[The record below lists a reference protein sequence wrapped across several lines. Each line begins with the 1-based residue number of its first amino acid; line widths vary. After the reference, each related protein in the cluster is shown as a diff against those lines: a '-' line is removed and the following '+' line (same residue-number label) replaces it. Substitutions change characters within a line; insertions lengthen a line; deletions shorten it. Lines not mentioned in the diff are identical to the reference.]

1 MDRASLQERFGIIG
15 SSDVLANVLDRAR
28 QVARTDITVL
38 LQGESGVGKELIAQV
53 VHEISARRHKPMTIV
68 NCGAI
73 PEGLI
78 ESELFGAE
86 KGAYTGAVERRKGYF
101 EEADGSTIFL
111 DEIGEMPKQAQVRLL
126 RVLESG
132 TFSRVGSSQQQQT
145 DVRVVAATNKDLQ
158 QEVKAGRF
166 RKDLYYRLSTV
177 LIEIPPL
184 RERRSDIIELMEFF
198 LHRFGQEYD
207 SPMKRLTDE
216 AEELLAGY
224 HWPGNVRELR
234 NVAEQTVV
242 LLRGDEVTAD
252 DVRPFLR
259 DLGTG
264 GPARTQELMR
274 VEREGETGDAGENA
288 RMRELLYRALL
299 EMRVEMREVRDQ
311 MQTLVSTIGIVVPRD
326 IAEQEDFPGGYEDL
340 VVVRD
345 QAGREGFRRPATSPT
360 AAPPNGPRAA
370 DARDDDSYGALIKD
384 VVYEVEHG
392 DGDDGPADAQPA
404 TAQPAAVRAAAADAA
419 REEEAA
425 ADAPPET
432 LPTLEEAEY
441 ELIKEALQRFDGNRR
456 QTARALGISE
466 RTLYRKIKE
475 IDEDV

>member
-15 SSDVLANVLDRAR
+15 SSDALANVLDRAR

-177 LIEIPPL
+177 LIELPPL
-184 RERRSDIIELMEFF
+184 RERRSDILDLLEFF

-216 AEELLAGY
+216 AEELLTSY

-234 NVAEQTVV
+234 NVAEQIVV
-242 LLRGDEVTAD
+242 LLRGDEVTAS

-259 DLGTG
+259 DLGAG

-274 VEREGETGDAGENA
+274 VEREAEPGEAGEDA

-299 EMRVEMREVRDQ
+299 EMRVEMRAVKDQ
-311 MQTLVSTIGIVVPRD
+311 LQTLVSTIGIAVPRD
-326 IAEQEDFPGGYEDL
+326 IAEREDFPGGYEDL

-345 QAGREGFRRPATSPT
+345 QAGREGFRRPATSPAT
-360 AAPPNGPRAA
+360 TPPSRPRAA
-370 DARDDDSYGALIKD
+370 DAREDDGYGALIKD

-392 DGDDGPADAQPA
+392 DGDEPAAA
-404 TAQPAAVRAAAADAA
+404 AQPAAVRAAAEAA
-419 REEEAA
+419 GEAEEEEE
-425 ADAPPET
+425 DASPET
-432 LPTLEEAEY
+432 LPTLEEAEH

>member
-1 MDRASLQERFGIIG
+1 M
-15 SSDVLANVLDRAR
+15 
-28 QVARTDITVL
+28 
-38 LQGESGVGKELIAQV
+38 
-53 VHEISARRHKPMTIV
+53 
-68 NCGAI
+68 
-73 PEGLI
+73 
-78 ESELFGAE
+78 
-86 KGAYTGAVERRKGYF
+86 
-101 EEADGSTIFL
+101 
-111 DEIGEMPKQAQVRLL
+111 
-126 RVLESG
+126 
-132 TFSRVGSSQQQQT
+132 
-145 DVRVVAATNKDLQ
+145 
-158 QEVKAGRF
+158 
-166 RKDLYYRLSTV
+166 
-177 LIEIPPL
+177 
-184 RERRSDIIELMEFF
+184 
-198 LHRFGQEYD
+198 
-207 SPMKRLTDE
+207 
-216 AEELLAGY
+216 
-224 HWPGNVRELR
+224 
-234 NVAEQTVV
+234 
-242 LLRGDEVTAD
+242 
-252 DVRPFLR
+252 
-259 DLGTG
+259 
-264 GPARTQELMR
+264 
-274 VEREGETGDAGENA
+274 EREGETGDAGENA

-345 QAGREGFRRPATSPT
+345 QAGREGFRRPATSPA